1 MRDLLSRRIV
11 FVGGK
16 GGVGKTT
23 TAAALSLAAADAGRR
38 CLVISTDPAHSLG
51 DIFDT
56 RIGDRPTALAE
67 RVTGLEI
74 DPDAESDRYIA
85 TVKRNMRDLVAPA
98 MYNEIDRQ
106 LDLAR
111 QAPGAG
117 EAALLDRVARLM
129 IEETQRHDLIVFDTA
144 PTGHT
149 IRLLTLPEAM
159 LAWTDGL
166 LRHHEKAKHLGGVL
180 DRLGGR
186 RRAPGDDLSYIDQH
200 DEAAPSGGDDDRMA
214 RIGRVLLERRRRFH
228 QARRLMLDPETT
240 AFVLVLNPEK
250 LPILETRRALDAL
263 TRFDLPVAGI
273 VVNRILP
280 DAQAG
285 AFYEARRSQEA
296 AHLATIDRAFAGLPR
311 IDLPMLAS
319 DVNGMD
325 ALTTVAGYLT
335 EALGF
340 VEGG

>member
-1 MRDLLSRRIV
+1 MKDLLSRKIV

-23 TAAALSLAAADAGRR
+23 LAAALSLAAAEAGHR

-51 DIFDT
+51 DVFDA

-98 MYNEIDRQ
+98 MYGEIDRQ

-111 QAPGAG
+111 QAPGAS

-129 IEETQRHDLIVFDTA
+129 IEETERHDLIVFDTA

-166 LRHHEKAKHLGGVL
+166 LRHHEKSRHLGGVL
-180 DRLGGR
+180 ERLGGGR
-186 RRAPGDDLSYIDQH
+186 QGSGDDLSYIDQH
-200 DEAAPSGGDDDRMA
+200 DEAASAGGEDDRMA
-214 RIGRVLLERRRRFH
+214 RIGRLLLERRRRFH
-228 QARRLMLDPETT
+228 QARRLMLDSEAT

-250 LPILETRRALDAL
+250 LPILETRRAVDAL
-263 TRFDLPVAGI
+263 SKFDLPVAGI

-285 AFYEARRSQEA
+285 AFYEARRTQEA
-296 AHLATIDRAFAGLPR
+296 AHLATIDRDFTGLPR
-311 IDLPMLAS
+311 IDLPMLPT

-325 ALTTVAGYLT
+325 ALAEVARRLSV
-335 EALGF
+335 ALDAPARP
-340 VEGG
+340 

>member
-1 MRDLLSRRIV
+1 MRDLLSRKIV

-23 TAAALSLAAADAGRR
+23 TAAALSLAAAGSGRR

-51 DIFDT
+51 DIFDA

-67 RVTGLEI
+67 GVTGLEI

-98 MYNEIDRQ
+98 MYGEIDRQ

-111 QAPGAG
+111 QAPGAS

-129 IEETQRHDLIVFDTA
+129 IEETERHDLIVFDTA

-166 LRHHEKAKHLGGVL
+166 LRHHEKSKHLGGVL
-180 DRLGGR
+180 ERLGGGR
-186 RRAPGDDLSYIDQH
+186 KTAGDDLSYIDQH
-200 DEAAPSGGDDDRMA
+200 DEAATGGEDDRMA
-214 RIGRVLLERRRRFH
+214 RIGRLLLDRRRRFH
-228 QARRLMLDPETT
+228 QARRLMLDRETT

-250 LPILETRRALDAL
+250 LPILETLRAVDAL
-263 TRFDLPVAGI
+263 TKFDLPVAGI

-296 AHLATIDRAFAGLPR
+296 AHLATITRDFAGLPR

-325 ALTTVAGYLT
+325 ALTTVAGHLAG
-335 EALGF
+335 ALARLD
-340 VEGG
+340 